1 MVKDPTAWKDDLAFY
16 MTEEAVSEQAE
27 AVEPL
32 LHTGSK
38 AATGVWVAMSGT
50 LGGAFGAITIS
61 PGIRDPL
68 TFAAFVV
75 IAALLLRGLY
85 PLTVSLLGKGAGW
98 LAMFA
103 FFWTALL
110 GIGVVLVA
118 DVESRWLAYGLSV
131 GLGAFI
137 GMMYGSFPPDV
148 ARNDDAWMVA
158 FLLAPIGAVAATYVL
173 RHTGAAETVGGIAA
187 AGALAAAILMAPMGA
202 LLVKLW
208 NVSLGLADLGRLY
221 LHNDVFA
228 PKAVAYFDRAI
239 AMSPDNADYYNL
251 RAVGLARMNELER
264 ASADWAKASAL
275 APRDPEPHVQRGADC
290 LRRGA
295 LDDAVDA
302 LNSALSKNPDH
313 ARAHGYLGEAF
324 ERRQDLARAFE
335 HYDRAVAL
343 GRDDAKVHC
352 DRSYAHFRQ
361 GRYQAAFDDA
371 EVAVR
376 NMHHL
381 GTAHAAL
388 GQALQM
394 LGRFE
399 EAVESFEE
407 ALYCGLEPHV
417 HEDVLHRMETLD
429 ANADAAEDEGEE
441 RA

>member
-1 MVKDPTAWKDDLAFY
+1 MIKDPTAWKDDLAFY
-16 MTEEAVSEQAE
+16 MTEEAVTEQAE

-38 AATGVWVAMSGT
+38 AATGAWVAMSGT

-61 PGIRDPL
+61 PDIRDPL
-68 TFAAFVV
+68 TFSAFVV

-85 PLTVSLLGKGAGW
+85 PLTVRLLGKGAGW

-239 AMSPDNADYYNL
+239 AMSPDNAEYLQPARRRPGADERTRTRVGRLGEGVGPGASRPGAACPARRRLSPAGGIGRSNR
-251 RAVGLARMNELER
+251 RAGI
-264 ASADWAKASAL
+264 SAL
-275 APRDPEPHVQRGADC
+275 EKP
-290 LRRGA
+290 
-295 LDDAVDA
+295 
-302 LNSALSKNPDH
+302 
-313 ARAHGYLGEAF
+313 
-324 ERRQDLARAFE
+324 
-335 HYDRAVAL
+335 
-343 GRDDAKVHC
+343 
-352 DRSYAHFRQ
+352 
-361 GRYQAAFDDA
+361 
-371 EVAVR
+371 
-376 NMHHL
+376 
-381 GTAHAAL
+381 
-388 GQALQM
+388 
-394 LGRFE
+394 
-399 EAVESFEE
+399 
-407 ALYCGLEPHV
+407 
-417 HEDVLHRMETLD
+417 
-429 ANADAAEDEGEE
+429 
-441 RA
+441 